1 MGLFITLE
9 GPNGVGKTTFI
20 KKLSECLEK
29 THSVVLTREPTDT
42 EFGKYVRYN
51 EGKLKGNAYAYLIA
65 ADRCNHL
72 EHIVEPELSRNKVVI
87 CDRYIESSLVLQAFD
102 GVNLEDIWRINS
114 GFRVPDISIILL
126 AKEDT
131 LSKRLSER
139 DNLTHFEKRM
149 TREEEIKGYIRAN
162 EFLKKRDFNTLLLYN
177 DNEKDIKISIK
188 QVLDM
193 IRRLEENEKNAK

>member
-42 EFGKYVRYN
+42 EFGKYLRYN

-72 EHIVEPELSRNKVVI
+72 EHIVEPELSKNKMVI

-126 AKEDT
+126 AKEET

-139 DNLTHFEKRM
+139 DNLTYFEKRM

-177 DNEKDIKISIK
+177 DNERDIEISIK

-193 IRRLEENEKNAK
+193 IRKLEENEKNAK

>member
-72 EHIVEPELSRNKVVI
+72 EHIVEPELSKNKMVI

-126 AKEDT
+126 AKEET

-139 DNLTHFEKRM
+139 DNLTYFEKRM

-177 DNEKDIKISIK
+177 DNERDIEISIK

-193 IRRLEENEKNAK
+193 IRKLEENEKNAK